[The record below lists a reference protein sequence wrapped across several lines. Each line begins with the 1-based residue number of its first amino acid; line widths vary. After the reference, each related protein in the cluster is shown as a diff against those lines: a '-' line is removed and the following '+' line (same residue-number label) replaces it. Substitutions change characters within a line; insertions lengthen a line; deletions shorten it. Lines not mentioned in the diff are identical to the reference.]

1 MMRRAKI
8 VATIGPACA
17 SREKLEALM
26 RAGMDVARL
35 NFSHGT
41 LEEHAA
47 YIALLRDVSA
57 SLMRPLAIVADLS
70 GPKIRTGALAP
81 PAPRLAGPAAGLAS
95 GRPVHLKPGEPFTL
109 TSDPDF
115 LGDAK
120 KVSVSYRRLAEDVH
134 AGDCILLADGLIEL
148 RVERIAGEEVHC
160 RVVTG
165 GELGE
170 HKGVNLP
177 GTRLN
182 LPSLTE
188 KDEADLKFALQQ
200 GVNYVAISFVRT
212 AADVERAKRLIA
224 EAGPDLIGAGAQV
237 PVIAKLEKPE
247 AIENL
252 ESIMSVAD
260 GVMVARGDLGVE
272 LAPEKVP
279 MIQKRIIERA
289 GAYRIPVITATQML
303 ESMTEHPRPTRAEA
317 SDVANAVLDG
327 SDAVML
333 SEETATGRYP
343 VEALAMMD
351 RIIREAEA
359 GPGQAPRPKP
369 RRLDVAETISE
380 AVCHAADALN
390 MKCIAVFTETGST
403 ARLISKYRPRPPV
416 IAFSPNAETRRRMAL
431 FWGVVPRRIEKVTH
445 IEELTPQAEARLLE
459 ESYVEPGDVIAVVAG
474 TPFGVPGTTNFMKL
488 HTVGGRK

>member
-1 MMRRAKI
+1 MQQAARPDGSWQGRGHPQLLTMMRRAKI

-17 SREKLEALM
+17 SGEKIEALM

-35 NFSHGT
+35 NLSHGR
-41 LEEHAA
+41 LDEHAGH
-47 YIALLRDVSA
+47 IVRLRAVSA
-57 SLMRPLAIVADLS
+57 SLMRPVAIVADLS
-70 GPKIRTGALAP
+70 GPKIRTGALI
-81 PAPRLAGPAAGLAS
+81 S
-95 GRPVHLKPGEPFTL
+95 HRPVLLRPGDRFTL
-109 TSDPDF
+109 TPEQDV
-115 LGDAK
+115 LGDATR
-120 KVSVSYRRLAEDVH
+120 VSVSYRTLAEEVH
-134 AGDCILLADGLIEL
+134 PGDHILLADGVIEL
-148 RVERIAGEEVHC
+148 RVERVPGGEVLC
-160 RVVTG
+160 RVLSG

-177 GTRLN
+177 GAHLR

-188 KDEADLKFALQQ
+188 KDEADLKFALGQ
-200 GVNYVAISFVRT
+200 GVDYIAVSFVRS
-212 AADVERAKRLIA
+212 AADVETARGLIA
-224 EAGPDLIGAGAQV
+224 EAGARV

-252 ESIMSVAD
+252 ESIMSAAD

-279 MIQKRIIERA
+279 MIQKQIIERA
-289 GAYRIPVITATQML
+289 SAFRIPVITATQML

-317 SDVANAVLDG
+317 SDVANAILDG

-343 VEALAMMD
+343 VESVAMMD

-359 GPGQAPRPKP
+359 GADKAQRPMP

-380 AVCHAADALN
+380 AVCHAAGALN
-390 MKCIAVFTETGST
+390 MKCIAVFTESGST
-403 ARLISKYRPRPPV
+403 ARLISKYRPKPPV

-431 FWGVVPRRIEKVTH
+431 LWGVVPRRIEKVTH
-445 IEELTPQAEARLLE
+445 IEELAPQAEARLLE
-459 ESYVEPGDVIAVVAG
+459 EKYVEPGDVIAIVAG
-474 TPFGVPGTTNFMKL
+474 TPFGIPGTTNFMKL
-488 HTVGGRK
+488 HIVGRR